1 MKGLKLICGIL
12 TLFALSNN
20 DLFGQGQDKTVF
32 FTARVV
38 SSRNAE
44 YLPLAY
50 VYNPVAGRGALSDN
64 LGVVEMQ
71 VFPGDSLIF
80 SYVGF
85 KKKKYIVPKDNE
97 QIHQAIIRMEEEST
111 MLSEVKVYRHADES
125 EFKQAFLD
133 LKLPDE
139 KMRNNA
145 NNNLDKSDLKV
156 FAMQAGMGAA
166 SNFRNFSDQM
176 VYNQANRAF
185 FNSPTL
191 ALTNPFAWMNF
202 LKSIKNGDLKRK
214 DYQKAYELPPKE
226 NVSKQEYLRKIKE

>member
-1 MKGLKLICGIL
+1 M
-12 TLFALSNN
+12 FVFSNIE
-20 DLFGQGQDKTVF
+20 LFGQGQDKTVF

-85 KKKKYIVPKDNE
+85 KKKKYIVPKDKE

-111 MLSEVKVYRHADES
+111 MLSEVKVYRHSDES

-139 KMRNNA
+139 KLRNNA
-145 NNNLDKSDLKV
+145 NKNLDKSDLKI

-176 VYNQANRAF
+176 IYNQANRAF
-185 FNSPTL
+185 FSSPTL

>member
-1 MKGLKLICGIL
+1 MKSCLKIIIIFLL
-12 TLFALSNN
+12 L
-20 DLFGQGQDKTVF
+20 LFGNFESFSQGQDKTVF

-38 SSRNAE
+38 SSRNLE

-50 VYNPVAGRGALSDN
+50 LYNPVAGRGALSDN
-64 LGVVEMQ
+64 LGIVEMQ

-85 KKKKYIVPKDNE
+85 KKKLYIVPKDNE
-97 QIHQAIIRMEEEST
+97 QIHQTVIKMEEEST
-111 MLSEVKVYRHADES
+111 MLAEVKVYRHADES

-133 LKLPDE
+133 MKLPDE
-139 KMRNNA
+139 KLRDNA
-145 NNNLDKSDLKV
+145 RNNLDKSDLKI

-176 VYNQANRAF
+176 TFAQANKAF
-185 FNSPTL
+185 YNSPMLT
-191 ALTNPFAWMNF
+191 LTNPFAWMNF

-214 DYQKAYELPPKE
+214 DYQKAYEIPPKE
-226 NVSKQEYLRKIKE
+226 NLSNKDYLRNIK

>member
-1 MKGLKLICGIL
+1 M
-12 TLFALSNN
+12 FVFSNIE
-20 DLFGQGQDKTVF
+20 LFGQGQDKTVF

-111 MLSEVKVYRHADES
+111 MLSEVKVYRHSDES

-139 KMRNNA
+139 KLRNNA
-145 NNNLDKSDLKV
+145 NKNLDKSDLKI

-176 VYNQANRAF
+176 IYNQANRAF
-185 FNSPTL
+185 FSSPTL

>member
-1 MKGLKLICGIL
+1 MKFCLKIVFIFSVIL
-12 TLFALSNN
+12 FCKGELFA
-20 DLFGQGQDKTVF
+20 QGQDKTVF

-38 SSRNAE
+38 SARNAE

-50 VYNPVAGRGALSDN
+50 LYNPVAGRGALSDN
-64 LGVVEMQ
+64 LGIVEMQ

-85 KKKKYIVPKDNE
+85 KKKLYIVPKDNE
-97 QIHQAIIRMEEEST
+97 QIHQALIKMEEEST
-111 MLSEVKVYRHADES
+111 MLAEVKVYRHADES

-133 LKLPDE
+133 MKLPDE
-139 KMRNNA
+139 KLRNNA
-145 NNNLDKSDLKV
+145 RNNLDKSDLKV

-176 VYNQANRAF
+176 TYAQANKAF
-185 FNSPTL
+185 YNSPYLT
-191 ALTNPFAWMNF
+191 LTNPFAWMNF

-226 NVSKQEYLRKIKE
+226 NVSNKDYLRNLK

>member
-1 MKGLKLICGIL
+1 MNRLRIFLVIC
-12 TLFALSNN
+12 TLFLWSNN
-20 DLFGQGQDKTVF
+20 EIFAQGQDKTVF
-32 FTARVV
+32 FSARVI

-64 LGVVEMQ
+64 FGVVEMQ

-97 QIHQAIIRMEEEST
+97 QIHQTIIRLEEEST
-111 MLSEVKVYRHADES
+111 MLSEVKVYRHADEN

-133 LKLPDE
+133 LKLPNE
-139 KMRNNA
+139 KMAENARNNL
-145 NNNLDKSDLKV
+145 NKSDLNV

-166 SNFRNFSDQM
+166 ANFRNFSDQM
-176 VYNQANRAF
+176 IYNQANKAF
-185 FNSPTL
+185 YNSPL
-191 ALTNPFAWMNF
+191 LSLTNPFAWMNF

-214 DYQKAYELPPKE
+214 DYQKAYQIPPKE
-226 NVSKQEYLRKIKE
+226 NVSKQEYLRKLKE

>member
-1 MKGLKLICGIL
+1 MKGLRILIIIFS
-12 TLFALSNN
+12 LFLFLNN
-20 DLFGQGQDKTVF
+20 DLLAQGQDKTVF
-32 FTARVV
+32 FSARVI

-64 LGVVEMQ
+64 FGVVEMQ

-85 KKKKYIVPKDNE
+85 KKKKYIIPKDNE
-97 QIHQAIIRMEEEST
+97 QIHQTIIRLEEEST
-111 MLSEVKVYRHADES
+111 MLAEVKVYRHADEA

-133 LKLPDE
+133 MKLPNE
-139 KMRNNA
+139 KMADNA
-145 NNNLDKSDLKV
+145 RNNLDKSELKV

-166 SNFRNFSDQM
+166 ANFRNFSDQM

-185 FNSPTL
+185 YNSPMLT
-191 ALTNPFAWMNF
+191 LTNPFAWMNF

-214 DYQKAYELPPKE
+214 DYQKAYEIAPKE
-226 NVSKQEYLRKIKE
+226 NVSKQDYLRKIKE

>member
-1 MKGLKLICGIL
+1 MKGLKLICGIISM
-12 TLFALSNN
+12 FVFSNIE
-20 DLFGQGQDKTVF
+20 LFGQGQDKTVF

-111 MLSEVKVYRHADES
+111 MLSEVKVYRHSDES

-139 KMRNNA
+139 KLRNNA
-145 NNNLDKSDLKV
+145 NKNLDKSDLKI

-176 VYNQANRAF
+176 IYNQANRAF
-185 FNSPTL
+185 FSSPTL